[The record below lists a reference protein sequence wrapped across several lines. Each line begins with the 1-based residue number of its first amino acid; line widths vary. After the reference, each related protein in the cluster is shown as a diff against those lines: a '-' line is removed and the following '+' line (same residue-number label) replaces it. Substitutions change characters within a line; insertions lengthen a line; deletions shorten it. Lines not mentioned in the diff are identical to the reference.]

1 MNVPNT
7 SFGSTTLLAILVGI
21 KSGELTFGEGTDAD
35 GNLTILP
42 TKRAQK
48 RAARA
53 EKNSRF
59 DDIKALVQAELELR
73 RPLKIGPI
81 LAAVKEKLGLDA
93 KVDVKVR
100 LETSQALRDLRTAG
114 ILQDSNST
122 NSNFHTEWT
131 LTAKPEAYPV
141 PEPVVVPEPVA
152 PAADTAPTEGAAPKA
167 PKAKKEPKAKK
178 GTPAPSAPVVT
189 AEEAPAAEPTE
200 APAEELAAK

>member
-7 SFGSTTLLAILVGI
+7 LIGSITLLAILSGV
-21 KSGELTFGEGTDAD
+21 KSGELTFSELDAD
-35 GNLTILP
+35 GNLNILP

-59 DDIKALVQAELELR
+59 DDIKALVQSELELR

-93 KVDVKVR
+93 KADVKVR

-114 ILQDSNST
+114 ILQDSNAT

-131 LTAKPEAYPV
+131 LVASPEAFPV
-141 PEPVVVPEPVA
+141 PVAVEPPAAPEPK
-152 PAADTAPTEGAAPKA
+152 PAKEPKAPKA
-167 PKAKKEPKAKK
+167 PKAPKVKK
-178 GTPAPSAPVVT
+178 GEAVVT
-189 AEEAPAAEPTE
+189 APPAETPAEAGTEEAPAVDE
-200 APAEELAAK
+200 AAAA